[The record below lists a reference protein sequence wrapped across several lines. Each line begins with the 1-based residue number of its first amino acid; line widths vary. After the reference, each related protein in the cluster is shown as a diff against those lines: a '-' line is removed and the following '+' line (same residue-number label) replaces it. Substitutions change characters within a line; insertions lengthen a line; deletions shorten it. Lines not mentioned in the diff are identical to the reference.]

1 MISAT
6 LAENSSDC
14 KEIPDKWQASFL
26 EVSCEV
32 GATVGVV
39 LVDTVCLS
47 TRVVRS
53 VEMSLVTSGPFGRSV
68 SSIGV
73 GMGSTS
79 RTTGC
84 P

>member
-47 TRVVRS
+47 T
-53 VEMSLVTSGPFGRSV
+53 
-68 SSIGV
+68 
-73 GMGSTS
+73 
-79 RTTGC
+79 
-84 P
+84 